1 MAKYLNSF
9 PKNLT
14 EYPNS
19 FERQG
24 AFPLDK
30 YSVFTSLT
38 AAEDYAKDAESV
50 AYVGQPLA
58 VVTTATREIEL
69 EGGEK
74 QTVIDY
80 ITKYYL
86 IGDVNG
92 TLVELGTAGSEAD
105 LDSRLQ
111 AVEVFFDSVDDK
123 DGLVETLLE
132 LQNYI
137 AEHGKDFTGLIT
149 DVKNIYTPEVPGDPN
164 AGIPTIP
171 EDGVVVE
178 KEKQLRKEI
187 EEIYDADGG
196 VADDGKTIIATGLL
210 VDEKNERIAEDEALG
225 RRIDN
230 IYDEDGGLAE
240 DGVTK
245 IPSGRLVE
253 EAEAREEEDA
263 AIYNTI
269 LGSDPRKE
277 ETEFYGVTGILAGI
291 RGVKNTE
298 TGAYQY
304 NNIIDYIQNEIPI
317 ATTDRLGRV
326 LSSTEKDQIT
336 VESDGTMTVNSL
348 NANKLY
354 QTEYLILDGGNATK
368 LTFTQEEQEPTLEE
382 N

>member
-38 AAEDYAKDAESV
+38 AAEDYAKDADSV

-58 VVTTATREIEL
+58 VVTTTTKEIEL

-80 ITKYYL
+80 TTRYYL
-86 IGDVNG
+86 IGDVDG
-92 TLVELGTAGSEAD
+92 TLIELGTAGSEAD
-105 LDSRLQ
+105 LERRLQ
-111 AVEVFFDSVDDK
+111 AVEVFFESVDDK
-123 DGLVETLLE
+123 DGLVETLFE

-137 AEHGKDFTGLIT
+137 AEHGQDFTGLIA
-149 DVKNIYTPEVPGDPN
+149 DVKNIYTPKVPADPN
-164 AGIPTIP
+164 AGTPEIP
-171 EDGVVVE
+171 ENGVVVE

-196 VADDGKTIIATGLL
+196 VAEDGKTVIATGLL
-210 VDEKNERIAEDEALG
+210 VRETKAREDA
-225 RRIDN
+225 DTA
-230 IYDEDGGLAE
+230 IYDT
-240 DGVTK
+240 V
-245 IPSGRLVE
+245 
-253 EAEAREEEDA
+253 
-263 AIYNTI
+263 
-269 LGSDPRKE
+269 LGSDPREE
-277 ETEFYGVTGILAGI
+277 ETEFHGVTGILAGI
-291 RGVKNTE
+291 RGVKGTD
-298 TGAYQY
+298 GKYQY
-304 NNIIDYIQNEIPI
+304 DTIKQYIQNEIPV

-326 LSSTEKDQIT
+326 LSSTEKNQIT
-336 VESDGTMTVNSL
+336 VESNGTMTVNSL

-368 LTFTQEEQEPTLEE
+368 FTFTQEEQEPTLEE

>member
-30 YSVFTSLT
+30 YSVFTSLK
-38 AAEDYAKDAESV
+38 AAEDYAKDVDSV

-58 VVTTATREIEL
+58 VVTTATKEVEL

-74 QTVIDY
+74 QTVVEYTTRYY
-80 ITKYYL
+80 I
-86 IGDVNG
+86 IGDVAG

-105 LDSRLQ
+105 LEKRLE
-111 AVEVFFDSVDDK
+111 AVEVFFKSVEDQDD
-123 DGLVETLLE
+123 LVETLLE

-137 AEHGKDFTGLIT
+137 AEHGQDFTGLIA
-149 DVKNIYTPEVPGDPN
+149 DVKEIYTPEIPANPETEEPSVP
-164 AGIPTIP
+164 
-171 EDGVVVE
+171 ESGVLVE

-196 VADDGKTIIATGLL
+196 VAGDGETAIATGLL
-210 VDEKNERIAEDEALG
+210 VDE
-225 RRIDN
+225 
-230 IYDEDGGLAE
+230 
-240 DGVTK
+240 TK
-245 IPSGRLVE
+245 T
-253 EAEAREEEDA
+253 REEEDA
-263 AIYNTI
+263 AIYTTI
-269 LGSDPRKE
+269 LGSDPREKN
-277 ETEFYGVTGILAGI
+277 TEFHGVTGILAGI
-291 RGVKNTE
+291 RGVKDAE
-298 TGAYQY
+298 GKYQY
-304 NNIIDYIQNEIPI
+304 NTIKEYIQNEIPV

-326 LSSTEKDQIT
+326 LSSTEKNQIT

-354 QTEYLILDGGNATK
+354 QTEYLILDGGNAK
-368 LTFTQEEQEPTLEE
+368 KFTFTQEEQEPTLEE

>member
-58 VVTTATREIEL
+58 VVTTATKEIEL
-69 EGGEK
+69 EDGEK
-74 QTVIDY
+74 QTVIEY

-92 TLVELGTAGSEAD
+92 TLIELGTAGSEAD

-137 AEHGKDFTGLIT
+137 AEHGQDFTGLIA
-149 DVKNIYTPEVPGDPN
+149 DVKNIYTPEIPGDPN
-164 AGIPTIP
+164 AGTPTIP
-171 EDGVVVE
+171 ENGVVVE

-196 VADDGKTIIATGLL
+196 VAEDGKTAIATGLL
-210 VDEKNERIAEDEALG
+210 VDEKNERIAEDLALG
-225 RRIDN
+225 ERIDD
-230 IYDEDGGLAE
+230 IYDADGGLAD

-245 IPSGRLVE
+245 IPSGRLVK
-253 EAEAREEEDA
+253 EAEAREEADA

-269 LGSDPRKE
+269 LGSDPREE
-277 ETEFYGVTGILAGI
+277 ETEFHGVTGILAGI
-291 RGVKNTE
+291 RGTKDAN
-298 TGAYQY
+298 GKYQY
-304 NNIIDYIQNEIPI
+304 DTIKQYIQNEIPI